1 MKISKN
7 ESGRY
12 VLEGDELTSGDVI
25 EVKRGEQWERG
36 RIEFNW
42 ERQEYVVLL
51 AFGGMMGFTPDILM
65 RRLDRVTGK
74 CTAGEDAEAVVIGLK
89 EKRVS

>member
-36 RIEFNW
+36 RIEFSW

-51 AFGGMMGFTPDILM
+51 ALGGTMQITADILLRRPDEVAGHARVKRM
-65 RRLDRVTGK
+65 R
-74 CTAGEDAEAVVIGLK
+74 EW
-89 EKRVS
+89 S